1 MGNER
6 SGRCRRYYS
15 LPAMRVVEHRVS
27 ANDAEVPDSGVGR
40 APLRDEN
47 HPQGILLP
55 GLSLHL
61 EQRGRAHHRPAL
73 APVLSGPRG
82 SNLIFSARGWKL
94 AATRAKLSP
103 ALFNP

>member
-47 HPQGILLP
+47 HSQGILLP

-73 APVLSGPRG
+73 APVLPGTRG
-82 SNLIFSARGWKL
+82 SDLDTDAQTLSA
-94 AATRAKLSP
+94 AAPEET
-103 ALFNP
+103 